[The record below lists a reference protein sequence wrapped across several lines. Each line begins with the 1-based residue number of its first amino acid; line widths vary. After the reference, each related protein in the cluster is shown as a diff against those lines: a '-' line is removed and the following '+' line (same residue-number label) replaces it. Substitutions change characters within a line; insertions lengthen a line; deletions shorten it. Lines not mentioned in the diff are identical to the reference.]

1 MRNRILANSATE
13 QEAAKTWERIMRMMV
28 LLSAMLPLSLTGCH
42 WMGAYSPLGP
52 LERKLVYHPQVY
64 PDGDWTLPT
73 PDTEEVWFENPDG
86 TQLHGWFLP
95 HPAPRAVALVCH
107 GNAGSIAGLQAS
119 LVRLNQRHELAV
131 MAFDYR
137 GFGRSKGKPSETG
150 LLADARAARDW
161 LARRTDI
168 GKDDIVLMGYSLGGG
183 VAVDLAAKDGA
194 SGLVL
199 WSTFSN
205 LPQTA
210 AHHYSWL
217 PTNLLMTQRFDSLA
231 KIENYHGPLLQ
242 SHGDADTVIPIEL
255 GQRLHQQHRGPKQFI
270 TIPGTGHLDAD
281 SEEYQIALSEFLKQ
295 LEPSVHLTG
304 HATVGP

>member
-1 MRNRILANSATE
+1 MRGMLLLA
-13 QEAAKTWERIMRMMV
+13 I
-28 LLSAMLPLSLTGCH
+28 LSLTGCR

-64 PDGDWTLPT
+64 PDGNWNPPT
-73 PDTEEVWFENPDG
+73 PDTEDVRFESHDG
-86 TQLHGWFLP
+86 TRLHGWFLP

-107 GNAGSIAGLQAS
+107 GNAGCIAGLQES

-137 GFGRSKGKPSETG
+137 GFGRSEGKPSEDG

-161 LARRTDI
+161 LANRT
-168 GKDDIVLMGYSLGGG
+168 GTSREDIVLMGYSLGGG

-194 SGLVL
+194 RGLVL

-210 AHHYSWL
+210 AHHFSWL

-242 SHGDADTVIPIEL
+242 SHGNADTIIPFEL
-255 GQRLHQQHRGPKQFI
+255 GKRLHQKHSGPKQFI
-270 TIPGTGHLDAD
+270 TISGAGHLDAD
-281 SEEYQIALSEFLKQ
+281 SEEYQLVLAQFLQQ
-295 LEPSVHLTG
+295 LKPPVHLTENS
-304 HATVGP
+304 AVDRR

>member
-1 MRNRILANSATE
+1 MRLIL
-13 QEAAKTWERIMRMMV
+13 
-28 LLSAMLPLSLTGCH
+28 MLMLVPLSLTGCR

-52 LERKLVYHPQVY
+52 LERKLIYHPQVY
-64 PDGDWTLPT
+64 PDGDWKPPT
-73 PDTEEVWFENPDG
+73 SNTEEVWFIGRDESL
-86 TQLHGWFLP
+86 LHGWFLP

-107 GNAGSIAGLQAS
+107 GNAGSIAGLQES
-119 LVRLNQRHELAV
+119 LIRLNQRHDLAV

-137 GFGRSKGKPSETG
+137 GFGRSPGTPSEAG
-150 LLADARAARDW
+150 LLTDARAARDW
-161 LARRTDI
+161 LAKRT
-168 GKDDIVLMGYSLGGG
+168 GVAREEVVLMGYSLGGG

-194 SGLVL
+194 RGLVL

-242 SHGDADTVIPIEL
+242 SHGDADTVIPYEL
-255 GQRLHQQHRGPKQFI
+255 GQRLHQRHRGPKQFI

-281 SEEYQIALSEFLKQ
+281 SEEYQVVLSEFLSQ
-295 LEPSVHLTG
+295 LEPSAHQTLTRS
-304 HATVGP
+304 HHVGL

>member
-1 MRNRILANSATE
+1 MRTMLLLA
-13 QEAAKTWERIMRMMV
+13 
-28 LLSAMLPLSLTGCH
+28 LLSLSLTGCR

-52 LERKLVYHPQVY
+52 LERKLIYHPQVY
-64 PDGDWTLPT
+64 PDGDWNPPT
-73 PDTEEVWFENPDG
+73 PSTEEVWFEGNYG
-86 TQLHGWFLP
+86 TRLHGWFLP

-107 GNAGSIAGLQAS
+107 GNAGSIAGLQES
-119 LVRLNQRHELAV
+119 LIRLNQRHGLAV

-137 GFGRSKGKPSETG
+137 GFGRSPGTPSEAG
-150 LLADARAARDW
+150 LLADARSARDW
-161 LARRTDI
+161 LAKRT
-168 GKDDIVLMGYSLGGG
+168 GTGREDIVLMGYSLGGG

-194 SGLVL
+194 RGLVL

-231 KIENYHGPLLQ
+231 KIENYRGPLLQ
-242 SHGDADTVIPIEL
+242 SHGDADRVIPYEL
-255 GQRLHQQHRGPKQFI
+255 GQRLHHRHRGPKQFI

-281 SEEYQIALSEFLKQ
+281 SEEYQIVLSQFLEQ
-295 LEPSVHLTG
+295 LEPPAQQALTRSVSEGERSNTR
-304 HATVGP
+304 